1 VFHRIEL
8 YSQEFLMD
16 KIVLK
21 VDKSEK
27 GGFRGPKEHTECL
40 DGKHI
45 FRNCYIEGD
54 IDFIF
59 GGARPIVF

>member
-1 VFHRIEL
+1 
-8 YSQEFLMD
+8 MD

-59 GGARPIVF
+59 GGARPIVFRQL